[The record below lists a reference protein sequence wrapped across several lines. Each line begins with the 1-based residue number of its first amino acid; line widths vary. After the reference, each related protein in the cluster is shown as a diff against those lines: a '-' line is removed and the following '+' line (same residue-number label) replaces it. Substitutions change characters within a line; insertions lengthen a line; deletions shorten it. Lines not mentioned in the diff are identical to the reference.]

1 MKNLIGSIYTYTI
14 LLILAFAV
22 SSCGGGGGAA
32 TTSSSPTTSQGKF
45 IDAAV
50 EGITYT
56 SGSITG
62 TTSADGSFSYQTGQ
76 SVTFSIGGITLGS
89 VSGSSIVTP
98 VQLVSGAV
106 NETDP
111 TVVNI
116 VQFLLS
122 IDDDND
128 PTNGIK
134 ISPAM
139 VTAAAGLSNID
150 FTLAGFDTD
159 SGVIS
164 AISTIKSAASIG
176 YIGVYDQTLA
186 QAHLN
191 SSLFSVLS
199 GTYTG
204 TYAGSVNNGFGI
216 DNGTWV
222 IVIDASGDVVPAQSS
237 VTSTTFGVT
246 YPYGITGTVN
256 TSGSTNVAT
265 GTAGSATWAG
275 TINITTGAISGTWND
290 PAEPDNGS
298 FSGSKN

>member
-1 MKNLIGSIYTYTI
+1 MTKQFRTIYILPI
-14 LLILAFAV
+14 LLFLTLGLNG
-22 SSCGGGGGAA
+22 CGGGGGGGGI
-32 TTSSSPTTSQGKF
+32 TTPTTSQGKF

-56 SGSITG
+56 SGSLSGI
-62 TTSADGSFSYQTGQ
+62 TSADGSFSYQTGQ
-76 SVTFSIGGITLGS
+76 SVTFSIGAITLGT
-89 VSGSSIVTP
+89 VSGSSIITP
-98 VQLVSGAV
+98 VQLVAGAA

-122 IDDDND
+122 IDDDNN
-128 PTNGIK
+128 PANGIK
-134 ISPAM
+134 ITPAM

-159 SGVIS
+159 SGVIN
-164 AISTIKSAASIG
+164 AISAIKSAATVG

-186 QAHLN
+186 QAHLRG
-191 SSLFSVLS
+191 SLFSELSGTYS

-204 TYAGSVNNGFGI
+204 GKDS
-216 DNGTWV
+216 GTWI
-222 IVIDASGDVVPAQSS
+222 IVLDTSGNVVPAQSS
-237 VTSTTFGVT
+237 VTSTTFNVT
-246 YPYGITGTVN
+246 YPYNLTGTVN

-265 GTAGSATWAG
+265 GTAGTATWAG
-275 TINITTGAISGTWND
+275 VINITTGVFSGTWND
-290 PAEPDNGS
+290 PSEPDNGT

>member
-1 MKNLIGSIYTYTI
+1 MRSICLYSA
-14 LLILAFAV
+14 LFILAFAV
-22 SSCGGGGGAA
+22 SSCGGGGGGGG
-32 TTSSSPTTSQGKF
+32 TTTPTTSQGKF

-56 SGSITG
+56 SGSLTG
-62 TTSADGSFSYQTGQ
+62 TTSADGTFSYQTGQ
-76 SVTFSIGGITLGS
+76 SVTFSIGGITLGT
-89 VSGSSIVTP
+89 VSGSSIITP

-106 NETDP
+106 NETNP

-122 IDDDND
+122 IDDDNN
-128 PTNGIK
+128 PANGIK
-134 ISPAM
+134 ITPAM

-150 FTLAGFDTD
+150 FTLSGFDTD

-164 AISTIKSAASIG
+164 AISAIKSAATVG

-191 SSLFSVLS
+191 GSLFSVLS
-199 GTYTG
+199 GTYSGTYTGGKDTG
-204 TYAGSVNNGFGI
+204 TWI
-216 DNGTWV
+216 
-222 IVIDASGDVVPAQSS
+222 IVLDASGNVVPAQSS

-246 YPYGITGTVN
+246 YAYGITGTVN
-256 TSGSTNVAT
+256 TSGTTNVAT
-265 GTAGSATWAG
+265 GTAGTATWAG
-275 TINITTGAISGTWND
+275 AINITTGAFSGTWND
-290 PAEPDNGS
+290 PSEPDNGT